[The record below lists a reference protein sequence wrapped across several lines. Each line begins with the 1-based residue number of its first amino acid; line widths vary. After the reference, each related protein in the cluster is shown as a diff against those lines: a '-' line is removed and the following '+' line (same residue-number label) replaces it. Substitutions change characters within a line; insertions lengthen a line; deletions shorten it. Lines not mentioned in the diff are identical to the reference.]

1 MATHSQKKLR
11 SKNSN
16 PSGGDD
22 PPREGPN
29 TRSASRRNTPAP
41 VQDPQEQNTPKEPAG
56 APEPTNSNLDDMYVG
71 EPVEPR
77 TRAQATERGNED
89 ESVSSRHLR
98 SGQGRRPEP
107 TIVEEPEGDNHER
120 GSEDTSVN
128 PRQEN
133 RATEKLTE
141 EQALTAIRPSTSDV
155 RRRMDRLR
163 SRDTSNRVYE
173 HIFRRLME
181 VQRTVDNIT
190 TLQNETM
197 MECLN
202 ILEAA
207 EDPGR
212 EDEVDGLLREGNPPP
227 EPEEDEEQDV
237 ETSRLHRGGINQH
250 RMPVQDARL
259 SEEPNRTPRV
269 STTEHRVRVDNR
281 RINQGRPVGTSGGP
295 PDDDG
300 YDEDEGNGDR
310 RSRDWPPH
318 LPSNGRDVDSRMRL
332 GRSPTPFGGA
342 NPPHSYYYRQGSALP
357 QAETAFA
364 TGGGH
369 SASGTRDGA
378 DTEWIRRA
386 IREKVGSVLPEIPA
400 LSKLKLSPPT
410 SYEGGSDIE
419 VFDAWL
425 AQLCRWLRLARIVG
439 PASDSERVDVL
450 GQVLAGPAQLWYNTV
465 IDSPQR
471 VERDWDFESAV
482 VALYCRF
489 VHQSTELTAIEKFE
503 SVKYTKTGGAR
514 QLATDIGKYAG
525 RMATVPDEYTMRRRF
540 WFSLPREMTRIM
552 GTIKSF
558 SAERNTFPEL
568 INAAV
573 DIEDAWRAEA
583 IGERMRSMH
592 APAAAVANPSTPNTS
607 ANNGGRPNNQGRP
620 HRPDNRPK
628 TDNKARPRF
637 PGTNTLKSVG
647 ERRPEPSKTTTPTH
661 NHRTHGPSGHG
672 GNKTGPACYGCGSLT
687 HLANNPICPVY
698 QQKGPAVRRMEE
710 VEEPTEHEGS
720 AREEQDNVQETV
732 EEWTPLEGS
741 QYDPDEYPDEV
752 DEPYSDDGD
761 AWLGGMR
768 LTTTRE
774 PSDDESDEPTEQ
786 LRSMR
791 VTMDLRGPT
800 GEYPAGVI
808 VGEARARFPRSAD
821 ASPPLLPTEP
831 PATEEAI
838 QDWWSDSRALELEIA
853 HLRNINGE
861 LNRQMIGLQQRLCE
875 TVQEGS
881 KLRKY
886 NDLWMR
892 HCGEMSTE
900 LRQFCALVRLG
911 GCPQSTVT
919 FMTHCERSSNARAR
933 ETARAFTLFRM
944 DPDSEEED
952 YDDMPPLVDEV
963 NDGRPPIEESMGSD
977 VDFVDTVDDTEEGGE
992 TMFAIATTGD
1002 REYRSAMEP
1011 KEIRPQRD
1019 FKCLTVYVEVN
1030 GMKGLALLD
1039 SGSSIDCVSPEFA
1052 RVAELT
1058 TRPLSKPVGLQL
1070 GCVGSRSSI
1079 NFGTR
1084 AKVKIGN
1091 TQKSMYLDVV
1101 NVDHYDLILGVPFL
1115 IQFGT
1120 LLDFRDETIVVGTD
1134 RIASLKPGEEQRT
1147 AKPYRR
1153 GPTGTSAKYQWAT
1166 TTKPE

>member
-1 MATHSQKKLR
+1 M
-11 SKNSN
+11 
-16 PSGGDD
+16 
-22 PPREGPN
+22 
-29 TRSASRRNTPAP
+29 
-41 VQDPQEQNTPKEPAG
+41 
-56 APEPTNSNLDDMYVG
+56 
-71 EPVEPR
+71 
-77 TRAQATERGNED
+77 
-89 ESVSSRHLR
+89 
-98 SGQGRRPEP
+98 
-107 TIVEEPEGDNHER
+107 EEPEGDIHER

-128 PRQEN
+128 PRQGN
-133 RATEKLTE
+133 RAVEKLTE
-141 EQALTAIRPSTSDV
+141 EQALAAIRPSNSDV

-207 EDPGR
+207 EDPER
-212 EDEVDGLLREGNPPP
+212 EEEVDGLLHGSNASPHREGN
-227 EPEEDEEQDV
+227 EEDQEETV
-237 ETSRLHRGGINQH
+237 NPPLLRGGINQH

-259 SEEPNRTPRV
+259 SEEPTRAMRAPV
-269 STTEHRVRVDNR
+269 TEHRNR
-281 RINQGRPVGTSGGP
+281 EDRHVNQRRSVGISGGP

-300 YDEDEGNGDR
+300 DDDDEGNDDR

-318 LPSNGRDVDSRMRL
+318 LPGNGRGIDPRMRV

-342 NPPHSYYYRQGSALP
+342 NPPHSYYYRQGSAIP
-357 QAETAFA
+357 QAETAFVP
-364 TGGGH
+364 GGGH
-369 SASGTRDGA
+369 NTANTRDGA

-386 IREKVGSVLPEIPA
+386 IREKVGSVLPDIPA

-465 IDSPQR
+465 VDSPQR

-489 VHQSTELTAIEKFE
+489 VHQSTELTAIERFE

-540 WFSLPREMTRIM
+540 WFSLPREMTKIM

-558 SAERNTFPEL
+558 SAERNSFPEL

-583 IGERMRSMH
+583 IGERMRSLH
-592 APAAAVANPSTPNTS
+592 NSAATGAPPPPPPGSG
-607 ANNGGRPNNQGRP
+607 GGRPAGQGRM
-620 HRPDNRPK
+620 NRSDPRSR
-628 TDNKARPRF
+628 TDGRQRPRF
-637 PGTNTLKSVG
+637 QGPSTQKSVG
-647 ERRPEPSKTTTPTH
+647 ERRPEQPKTTTPPTTS
-661 NHRTHGPSGHG
+661 RTTGPPSG
-672 GNKTGPACYGCGSLT
+672 NKPGMACYRCGSYS
-687 HLANNPICPVY
+687 HLSNNPICPGY

-710 VEEPTEHEGS
+710 VDPHPTHEEGNSEVTGEAPEVE
-720 AREEQDNVQETV
+720 

-741 QYDPDEYPDEV
+741 QYDPDEEYPEEV
-752 DEPYSDDGD
+752 DGPYSEDGE

-768 LTTTRE
+768 LLTTQ
-774 PSDDESDEPTEQ
+774 EPTDEEYEEPIEQ

-800 GEYPAGVI
+800 SKYPAGVI
-808 VGEARARFPRSAD
+808 VGEARARFPISTAT
-821 ASPPLLPTEP
+821 APPLLPTEP
-831 PATEEAI
+831 PTTVE
-838 QDWWSDSRALELEIA
+838 DLDHWWSDSRALEAEIA
-853 HLRNINGE
+853 QLGNVNRE
-861 LNRQMIGLQQRLCE
+861 LNRQLIGLQQQLME
-875 TVQEGS
+875 TTQEGCR
-881 KLRKY
+881 LRRY
-886 NDLWMR
+886 NELWMR
-892 HCGEMSTE
+892 HCSDMSTE

-919 FMTHCERSSNARAR
+919 FMTHCERSSSVRAR
-933 ETARAFTLFRM
+933 EIARAFTLFRTES
-944 DPDSEEED
+944 DSEDED
-952 YDDMPPLVDEV
+952 YSDMPSLVDEV
-963 NDGRPPIEESMGSD
+963 PDGRPPIEDSIGPE
-977 VDFVDTVDDTEEGGE
+977 VDFEDTTDNTEEGGE
-992 TMFAIATTGD
+992 MVFAIATTGD
-1002 REYRSAMEP
+1002 REYRSAMGP
-1011 KEIRPQRD
+1011 KEVRPQRD

-1058 TRPLSKPVGLQL
+1058 TKPLGKPVGLQL

-1084 AKVKIGN
+1084 AKVKIGS
-1091 TQKSMYLDVV
+1091 TLKSMYLDVV

-1115 IQFGT
+1115 MQFAT
-1120 LLDFRDETIVVGTD
+1120 QLDFRDETIVVGND

-1153 GPTGTSAKYQWAT
+1153 GPTGTAAKYQWASK
-1166 TTKPE
+1166 TKTE